1 MTIKKCVSGCKGF
14 ENEICEKAP
23 RCAYINSSTR
33 KYCRLSS
40 KYKMGKPPK
49 CNITKRILKK
59 HVKSDAV
66 KKITRFLKDTTRRE
80 QQPLT
85 PPLTQQ
91 VTQKSNKRKNPKDV
105 IGRFMLKSRKN
116 PQNKGPVTPPVTPPL
131 TPPLTPK
138 SNKKKN
144 PKDVIGRFMLKT
156 GEKRKALFLK
166 SICSDSGVCI
176 AFGQDSKKII
186 DFFDGFTNFNYV
198 KLPITQIGNPSA
210 NGFVKQIEYE
220 KSGYNA
226 YSVLK
231 SSVERDSDNLVYEY
245 IVGQF
250 INKANKFFPCF
261 VETYGLYYYKN
272 EVSWK
277 TSKNTKVINTNIL
290 NDLLELQTTVYD
302 YKKMCQQSKY
312 AAILIQHLKN
322 VRSLG
327 DSLTSDF
334 IIYDLLFVLYQIYMP
349 LSLLR
354 HTFTHYDL
362 HIDNVLLFEPIKGK
376 YIEYHYHLQNGD
388 IVIFKSPYIVK
399 IIDYGRSYFSP
410 EHPDLNPTD
419 IYNHLCS
426 EPACSSNPLAIPPK
440 CGSEFGFTFFNP
452 SRKNEKY
459 DWYINTNISNQ
470 SHDLKIFKYVSAKI
484 ASNKFKGIDPKWEK
498 LLDPL
503 VKLITGASQQYGKE
517 FKGTEKFY
525 GTKENLTSGLPSSKI
540 NNVKDA
546 EDALRQ
552 LILNNVSIKQIN
564 NIKYKP
570 EHKIGDIH
578 VYTDGTLMKFVPV

>member
-23 RCAYINSSTR
+23 RCAYINSTTR

-66 KKITRFLKDTTRRE
+66 KKITQFMKNTTRRE
-80 QQPLT
+80 QKPLT
-85 PPLTQQ
+85 P
-91 VTQKSNKRKNPKDV
+91 KSNKMKNPKDV
-105 IGRFMLKSRKN
+105 IGRFMLKSRKTL
-116 PQNKGPVTPPVTPPL
+116 QNKAPL

-138 SNKKKN
+138 SNKRKN

-198 KLPITQIGNPSA
+198 KLPVIQIGNPSA

-261 VETYGLYYYKN
+261 VETYGLYYYKDQ
-272 EVSWK
+272 VSWK

-290 NDLLELQTTVYD
+290 NDLLELQTSVYD

-322 VRSLG
+322 VRTLG
-327 DSLTSDF
+327 DSLTSNF

-349 LSLLR
+349 LSLLKY
-354 HTFTHYDL
+354 TFTHYDL
-362 HIDNVLLFEPIKGK
+362 HNDNVLLFEPIKGK
-376 YIEYHYHLQNGD
+376 YIEYHYHLQTNE
-388 IVIFKSPYIVK
+388 IVNFKSPYIVK

-426 EPACSSNPLAIPPK
+426 EPACSPK
-440 CGSEFGFTFFNP
+440 CGSKSGFTFFNP
-452 SRKNEKY
+452 YRKNEKD

-470 SHDLKIFKYVSAKI
+470 SHDLKIFKYMSNEIK
-484 ASNKFKGIDPKWEK
+484 SNKFKRIDPKWEK
-498 LLDPL
+498 LMDPL
-503 VKLITGASQQYGKE
+503 VKLITSASQQYGNE

-525 GTKENLTSGLPSSKI
+525 GTKEILTSGLPYSKI
-540 NNVKDA
+540 NNVTDA
-546 EDALRQ
+546 EEALRR
-552 LILNNVSIKQIN
+552 LILDNNLPLKQIN
-564 NIKYKP
+564 NLYYKP

-578 VYTDGTLMKFVPV
+578 IYTDGTLMKYVPV